1 MKDISVEICTGS
13 LSDVLT
19 ACQFKE
25 TDRIELN
32 SALELGGLT
41 PSLQT
46 FLKSRKLTDKKIVC
60 TVRPRTAGFRYN
72 KQEKETMFAD
82 AQTFL
87 EYGADGIAFGF
98 LNYDLTVDEDTT
110 GKMVSLI
117 HGYGKE
123 AVFHKAFD
131 MTPDADKAVK
141 TLIELG
147 VDRILTS
154 GKKPEIAEGM
164 SCIQHLQ
171 KTYGDKIEILPAGG
185 INEQT
190 ILPLLKETGCL
201 QFHMSAREMHQD
213 NGNYYAVSENQI
225 RKVCNTIQS
234 ALFENRHT
242 KTREDIDMM
251 RKDAYESK

>member
-60 TVRPRTAGFRYN
+60 MVRPRTAGFRYN

-131 MTPDADKAVK
+131 MTPDADNAVK

-147 VDRILTS
+147 ADRILTS
-154 GKKPEIAEGM
+154 GKKTEITEGM

-171 KTYGDKIEILPAGG
+171 KNYGDKIEILPAGG

-213 NGNYYAVSENQI
+213 NGTYYAVSGNQI